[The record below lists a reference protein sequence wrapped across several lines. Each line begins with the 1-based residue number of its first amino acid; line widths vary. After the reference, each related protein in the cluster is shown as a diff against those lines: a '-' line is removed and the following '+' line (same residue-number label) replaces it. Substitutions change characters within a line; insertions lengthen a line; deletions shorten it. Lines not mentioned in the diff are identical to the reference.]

1 MTKSDQ
7 NYGPKLP
14 ITSTFLNF
22 PEHNLL
28 TKLGQYAY
36 IDITVRIWY
45 VQLLIYNYSNILIV
59 FRHKLIVQFSTLLHY
74 TPL

>member
-14 ITSTFLNF
+14 ITSTYFNF

-28 TKLGQYAY
+28 TKLGQYA
-36 IDITVRIWY
+36 ILTLRCKIWY
-45 VQLLIYNYSNILIV
+45 AQLLI
-59 FRHKLIVQFSTLLHY
+59 
-74 TPL
+74 

>member
-22 PEHNLL
+22 PEYNLL
-28 TKLGQYAY
+28 TKFDLYAY
-36 IDITVRIWY
+36 IDITIK
-45 VQLLIYNYSNILIV
+45 I
-59 FRHKLIVQFSTLLHY
+59 
-74 TPL
+74 

>member
-14 ITSTFLNF
+14 ITSTYLNF

-36 IDITVRIWY
+36 IDITVRI
-45 VQLLIYNYSNILIV
+45 
-59 FRHKLIVQFSTLLHY
+59 
-74 TPL
+74 